1 MEDITCREVTSVC
14 HNFLKGREVT
24 SIRALVHLYIATS
37 LEDIVMRDHTA
48 GVTITY
54 DGTKKRKGGEKGVRI
69 DSGYRD
75 ATASKN
81 QQTHILPAFIHSY
94 IMPKKI
100 IRRIFAKD
108 ALKGLLLN

>member
-1 MEDITCREVTSVC
+1 M
-14 HNFLKGREVT
+14 
-24 SIRALVHLYIATS
+24 
-37 LEDIVMRDHTA
+37 MRDHTA

-81 QQTHILPAFIHSY
+81 LRAHNLYASIQSY
-94 IMPKKI
+94 IFNAKKNTM
-100 IRRIFAKD
+100 RRIFAKD
-108 ALKGLLLN
+108 ALKGLFIN